1 MDSDTK
7 LLLSKC
13 AELCEKVYS
22 EELDY
27 IVDESIPGY
36 QIFAIEGTKEKI
48 DWFTNIKFL
57 FRAIGM
63 HRGF

>member
-1 MDSDTK
+1 MNSDTK

-36 QIFAIEGTKEKI
+36 QIFAMKAQRK
-48 DWFTNIKFL
+48 D
-57 FRAIGM
+57 
-63 HRGF
+63 